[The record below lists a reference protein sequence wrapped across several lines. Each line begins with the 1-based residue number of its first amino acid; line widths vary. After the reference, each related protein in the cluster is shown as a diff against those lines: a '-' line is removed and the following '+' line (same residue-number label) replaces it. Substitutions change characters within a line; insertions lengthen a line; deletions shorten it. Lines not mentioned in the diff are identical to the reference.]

1 MLRGKHHD
9 LLHLLTLLESLEKIL
24 AFSREA
30 DDAESFFRLNDQL
43 NFNAVLNLLA
53 HVGETSDK
61 LSDDF
66 LQAIPTTDWKKI
78 KSLGNRIVHDY
89 LGLDTLKVFRI
100 VHDEVPALLNELYA
114 NTKKRIVDGT
124 LDRGELQAAMKAIIT
139 ARYSSPGWQA
149 KRWHDT

>member
-24 AFSREA
+24 VFSREA
-30 DDAESFFRLNDQL
+30 DDAESFYRLNDQL

-66 LQAIPTTDWKKI
+66 LQMTPTTNWKKI
-78 KSLGNRIVHDY
+78 KGLRNRIVHDY
-89 LGLDTLKVFRI
+89 LGLDTLKVFLV
-100 VHDEVPALLNELYA
+100 VHDEVPVLLNELYA
-114 NTKKRIVDGT
+114 NTQKRIADGT
-124 LDRGELQAAMKAIIT
+124 LAREELQVAIESDYYGKVQFSRL
-139 ARYSSPGWQA
+139 AG
-149 KRWHDT
+149 

>member
-9 LLHLLTLLESLEKIL
+9 LLHLLTILESLEKIL

-30 DDAESFFRLNDQL
+30 NDAESFYKLNDQM

-61 LSDDF
+61 LSEDF

-78 KSLGNRIVHDY
+78 KALRN
-89 LGLDTLKVFRI
+89 RI
-100 VHDEVPALLNELYA
+100 VHDEVPVLLNELYV
-114 NTKKRIVDGT
+114 NTQKRHGERLLRQSAVLPAGRLTDGT
-124 LDRGELQAAMKAIIT
+124 TPNLF
-139 ARYSSPGWQA
+139 
-149 KRWHDT
+149 

>member
-30 DDAESFFRLNDQL
+30 DDAESFYRLNDQM

-61 LSDDF
+61 LSEDF
-66 LQAIPTTDWKKI
+66 LQAISTTDWKKI
-78 KSLGNRIVHDY
+78 KGLRNRIVHDY

-100 VHDEVPALLNELYA
+100 VHDEVPVLLNELYVNTQTRLA
-114 NTKKRIVDGT
+114 NGI
-124 LDRGELQAAMKAIIT
+124 LDRGELQAAMESDYYGKVQFP
-139 ARYSSPGWQA
+139 RLVG
-149 KRWHDT
+149 

>member
-9 LLHLLTLLESLEKIL
+9 LLHLLTILESLEKIL

-30 DDAESFFRLNDQL
+30 NDAESFYKLNDQM

-61 LSDDF
+61 LSEDF

-78 KSLGNRIVHDY
+78 KALRN
-89 LGLDTLKVFRI
+89 RI
-100 VHDEVPALLNELYA
+100 VHDEVPVLLNELYGNTQKRPA
-114 NTKKRIVDGT
+114 NGR
-124 LDRGELQAAMKAIIT
+124 LDRGELQAAMESDYYGKVQFSRLA
-139 ARYSSPGWQA
+139 A
-149 KRWHDT
+149 